1 MTDRPT
7 GSDVTPNGV
16 PLRVRMRNR
25 KLRNIRPSGA
35 FDQNWRYE
43 TSPEGAPLVFRM
55 RNRKLRNIRPSGVFD
70 QSWRYETSPVVTEGV
85 PLGVRMRNRK
95 LRNILPSV
103 CFWPEVTSTPIG
115 LPLEAGGVL

>member
-1 MTDRPT
+1 MTDRAT

-35 FDQNWRYE
+35 FDQNWRYK
-43 TSPEGAPLVFRM
+43 TSPVVTEGAPLVFRM
-55 RNRKLRNIRPSGVFD
+55 RNRKLRNIH
-70 QSWRYETSPVVTEGV
+70 
-85 PLGVRMRNRK
+85 
-95 LRNILPSV
+95 PSV
-103 CFWPEVTSTPIG
+103 AFWPEVTSSPIG